1 MPVTYKKIASVT
13 VTGAT
18 AASIDFTS
26 IPGTFTDLCILTS
39 IRTSRT
45 AAKYGNMKIKF
56 NTSTS
61 NITGKFL
68 RAFDSTPE
76 SFSTTAVEWGAPTA
90 ATTTSTFGN
99 AIIYIPNY
107 AGSTNKSVSVDS
119 VIEDNSTA
127 SFNYLSAGLWS
138 QTAAITGL
146 SLYTTDASSDIAQYS
161 TAVLYGISKS

>member
-1 MPVTYKKIASVT
+1 MPVAYKKIASVT

-18 AASIDFTS
+18 AANIEFTN

-45 AAKYGNMKIKF
+45 ASKYGNMKITF

-61 NITGKFL
+61 NITGRFL
-68 RAFDSTPE
+68 RQFDTSTE

-90 ATTTSTFGN
+90 ATTASTFGN

-107 AGSTNKSVSVDS
+107 AGSTNKSVLVDS
-119 VIEDNSTA
+119 VIEDNSTTA
-127 SFNYLSAGLWS
+127 FNYLSVGLWS
-138 QTAAITGL
+138 QTTAITGL
-146 SLYTTDASSDIAQYS
+146 SLYTSDASSDIAQHS